1 MATDRLKFRCYRCNQ
16 LLASAANKAG
26 TVVSCP
32 KCQADLV
39 VPAPEPQS
47 GSEPE
52 LPVRPMA
59 EPQLAKIET
68 GVAPRAQSDDP
79 YIGNLASSRT
89 ATVEQAARPEPDRS
103 FVNDISAMI
112 PPDLADLRPED
123 LRVEAEFFQS
133 LTREPARPPAPDP
146 APWPAPESPSP
157 SFGFETPIFTSPA
170 PVVSEPVRATR
181 TVEEAPALPRTVDLA
196 PRPPEIPKPTPEVP
210 TIGPQIEIEP
220 PTILPPSH
228 ELGRVREVV
237 LPASVVLAWSL
248 FVLLGITLSFVAGL
262 LMGHFLWK

>member
-16 LLASAANKAG
+16 LLASSANKAG

-32 KCQADLV
+32 KCQADLL
-39 VPAPEPQS
+39 VPPPEPQS

-52 LPVRPMA
+52 LPVRPVA
-59 EPQLAKIET
+59 EPQLAKIEARA
-68 GVAPRAQSDDP
+68 APRVESDEP
-79 YIGNLASSRT
+79 YRGDLASRT
-89 ATVEQAARPEPDRS
+89 ATVEQAARPEPVRP

-146 APWPAPESPSP
+146 VPWPAPESLSP

-170 PVVSEPVRATR
+170 PPVSEPVRTAGTY
-181 TVEEAPALPRTVDLA
+181 EEAPALPRPLDLA
-196 PRPPEIPKPTPEVP
+196 PRPPDIPKPPPEVH
-210 TIGPQIEIEP
+210 TVGPQIEIEP
-220 PTILPPSH
+220 PTILPAGQ
-228 ELGRVREVV
+228 ELGRVSEVV